1 MLNTISKPLL
11 VDLLRTFDRNKWLTP
26 RLRYAS
32 VRPKSELIKDLNRH
46 FIVKRKKKKI
56 LMTPRREQ
64 SRLPVIVYDSKKK
77 AFVIDGVPQMNS
89 AHQKPQFRFLKGPYV
104 LYFDR
109 YDDLVKL
116 SSLSE
121 TARRTVLGSA
131 KGSPTPGTDTPV
143 DFEE

>member
-46 FIVKRKKKKI
+46 FLVKRKKKKI
-56 LMTPRREQ
+56 LMTPRRGQ
-64 SRLPVIVYDSKKK
+64 SRLPVIVYDTKKK
-77 AFVIDGVPQMNS
+77 AFVIDGVPQMSS
-89 AHQKPQFRFLKGPYV
+89 ARQKPQFQFLQGPYV

-109 YDDLVKL
+109 YDDVVKL

-121 TARRTVLGSA
+121 TARQTVLGSS
-131 KGSPTPGTDTPV
+131 KESPEPDTDTPGGFV
-143 DFEE
+143 V